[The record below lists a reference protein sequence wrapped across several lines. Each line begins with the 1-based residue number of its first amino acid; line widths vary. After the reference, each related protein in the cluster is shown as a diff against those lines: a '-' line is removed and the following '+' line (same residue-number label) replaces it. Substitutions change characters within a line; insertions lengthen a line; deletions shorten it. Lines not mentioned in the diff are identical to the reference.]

1 MLAQCKLFPVL
12 KKNHL
17 TSFAQG
23 GDPSEVSVKR
33 CRQHTIQ
40 SSLSSSCFPLR
51 ISINWWIRIP
61 FHLVDLTGLCAWYFQ
76 AKMNGERLNGVMIG
90 FIIGS
95 KWELRFYTDS
105 SCQESAKCF
114 EDFINYGTFVTLY
127 MYFIY
132 LHQRHLFVH
141 IIPQEKRST
150 NPWVTPISCVRSASG
165 LESSSWE
172 DPEKSLFRLVVEWE
186 ELDLRWIT
194 GAVENKFQPPFLKIA
209 GGLQSLS
216 VLVFRQRWPIPMARG
231 VGEHFGD
238 SDWLAGRKL
247 RCLYQSLSGISIGF
261 QYVPIISHFA
271 KSLYIGD
278 HWRHVG
284 KLITLPKK
292 HVVILYNIY
301 IYIIYILYMSYI
313 VM

>member
-1 MLAQCKLFPVL
+1 MSPA
-12 KKNHL
+12 HH
-17 TSFAQG
+17 
-23 GDPSEVSVKR
+23 SVFSKFFMFS
-33 CRQHTIQ
+33 T
-40 SSLSSSCFPLR
+40 
-51 ISINWWIRIP
+51 
-61 FHLVDLTGLCAWYFQ
+61 
-76 AKMNGERLNGVMIG
+76 KMNGERLNGVIIGFIIGAKMMIIG

-105 SCQESAKCF
+105 SCQECAKCF

-132 LHQRHLFVH
+132 LHQRHLFVQ
-141 IIPQEKRST
+141 IIPQEKDQR
-150 NPWVTPISCVRSASG
+150 TP
-165 LESSSWE
+165 
-172 DPEKSLFRLVVEWE
+172 VVSHPNVVCQVSQW
-186 ELDLRWIT
+186 LGIQFLGGILKNHRDWWSNGKNWTWWII

-284 KLITLPKK
+284 KLITPKK
-292 HVVILYNIY
+292 NMLLYYITYIY
-301 IYIIYILYMSYI
+301 IYIMWVI
-313 VM
+313 